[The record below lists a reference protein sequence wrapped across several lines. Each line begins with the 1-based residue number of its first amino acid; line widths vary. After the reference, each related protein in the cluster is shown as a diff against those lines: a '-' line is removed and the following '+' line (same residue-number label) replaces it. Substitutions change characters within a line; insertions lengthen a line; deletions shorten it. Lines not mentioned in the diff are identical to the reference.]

1 MSNYNY
7 RSYGAYLSDGARIFM
22 QIRILRIFPY
32 HVSTLATVIINY
44 DRSLVSIKKV
54 DMMNSDGNKGMRRI
68 MNKEIRSSECTLQVK
83 KIKQ

>member
-22 QIRILRIFPY
+22 QIRIFAY